1 MLERRAGGGTA
12 VRISAGRSRNALRA
26 DCQPNPA
33 GSGFSSIVGPMRR
46 SSERGPQAR
55 VSSSKNSDT
64 EARLVIRSPRIGL
77 DKKHSEELRPVMF
90 ANAEDVQADPIGVFN
105 LFQ

>member
-1 MLERRAGGGTA
+1 VIFDRRLE
-12 VRISAGRSRNALRA
+12 LPF
-26 DCQPNPA
+26 C
-33 GSGFSSIVGPMRR
+33 SGFSTIVGPMRR

-77 DKKHSEELRPVMF
+77 EKKHREALT
-90 ANAEDVQADPIGVFN
+90 A
-105 LFQ
+105 